1 MMSLNQA
8 AQTLQIGKPRL
19 YRLMREQG
27 IIPIPDGNR
36 KAITD
41 SQIQILKRF
50 TTPKKKSIVQEPLLD
65 ELDFEPVQNS
75 SSAQLSHISEP
86 VQKLLDSK
94 DSQIKYLQEL
104 LQSEKAERAAERK
117 ERENYQAILLGMQ
130 QMRDNLL
137 EEKPA
142 VHYHSS
148 SGSVLNRTD
157 NGFFGKFVSAFKNG

>member
-27 IIPIPDGNR
+27 IVPIPDGNR
-36 KAITD
+36 KAVTD
-41 SQIQILKRF
+41 DQIKILRRF
-50 TTPKKKSIVQEPLLD
+50 TTPKKRSIVQEPLLD

-137 EEKPA
+137 EEKST

-148 SGSVLNRTD
+148 SGSALNRTD
-157 NGFFGKFVSAFKNG
+157 NGLFGKFVSAFKNG